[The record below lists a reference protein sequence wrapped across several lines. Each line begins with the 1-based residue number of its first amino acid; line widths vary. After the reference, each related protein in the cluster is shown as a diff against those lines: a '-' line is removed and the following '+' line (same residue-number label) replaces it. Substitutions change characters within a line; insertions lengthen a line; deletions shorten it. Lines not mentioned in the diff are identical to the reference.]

1 MNVPFLLTAIVATAA
16 VSLHVYTFEVWIW
29 PKMHE
34 VGFPATPFGGPYVTM
49 GLYRVVWHF
58 FTVSL
63 LGTILFMLFFAFN
76 DLVPYVNLI
85 AYILIVYWI
94 SITLVIFI
102 VGALNLRP
110 GESYIR
116 TLLKAFQW
124 TLPLTMSI
132 LIFWGTRR

>member
-1 MNVPFLLTAIVATAA
+1 MNVPFLLTAIVATGA

-29 PKMHE
+29 PKLRE
-34 VGFPATPFGGPYVTM
+34 VGFPPTPFGGPYVTM

-63 LGTILFMLFFAFN
+63 LATILFMLFFAFN

>member
-1 MNVPFLLTAIVATAA
+1 MNIPFLLAAIVATGA

-29 PKMHE
+29 PKLKE
-34 VGFPATPFGGPYVTM
+34 IGFPATPFGGPYVTM

-63 LGTILFMLFFAFN
+63 LGTILVMLFFAFN
-76 DLVPYVNLI
+76 DLIPYVNLI

-94 SITLVIFI
+94 AIDLVIFI

-116 TLLKAFQW
+116 TLIKAFQW
-124 TLPLTMSI
+124 TLPLAIVI

>member
-1 MNVPFLLTAIVATAA
+1 MNIPFLLTAIVATAA

-34 VGFPATPFGGPYVTM
+34 SGFPATPFGGPYVTM

-63 LGTILFMLFFAFN
+63 LATILVMLFFAFN
-76 DLVPYVNLI
+76 DLIPYVNLI

-94 SITLVIFI
+94 AITLVIFI